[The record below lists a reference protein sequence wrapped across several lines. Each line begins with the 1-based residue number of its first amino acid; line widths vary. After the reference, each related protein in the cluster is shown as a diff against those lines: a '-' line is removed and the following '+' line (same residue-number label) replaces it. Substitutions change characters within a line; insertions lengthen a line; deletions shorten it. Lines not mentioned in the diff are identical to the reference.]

1 MAAQFL
7 PLHKEMSPDNLQ
19 APGKDR
25 YHNGNVENES
35 LNLEE
40 DRRHLLLLGDR
51 AVVLDG
57 EDDREGGGDEGGLP
71 DGDHHLP
78 EADLGGE
85 RVPVVDD
92 RQTIVSVP
100 AVKFDTTTP
109 GKENLT
115 VEFDRGVA
123 LQLVP
128 GQVGVVGGGD
138 VVVGQ
143 RVSHR
148 FLVHRTC
155 NMKYIE
161 YV

>member
-1 MAAQFL
+1 MPTKSFHLADEKRNN
-7 PLHKEMSPDNLQ
+7 H
-19 APGKDR
+19 
-25 YHNGNVENES
+25 
-35 LNLEE
+35 LE
-40 DRRHLLLLGDR
+40 DYGHLLLLGEG

-57 EDDREGGGDEGGLP
+57 EDDREGRGDEGGLP

-85 RVPVVDD
+85 CVPVVDD

-100 AVKFDTTTP
+100 AVQLDTTTP

-115 VEFDRGVA
+115 VELDRGVA

-138 VVVGQ
+138 IVVGQ
-143 RVSHR
+143 RVGHR
-148 FLVHRTC
+148 FIVHRTC
-155 NMKYIE
+155 N
-161 YV
+161 V

>member
-1 MAAQFL
+1 MHL
-7 PLHKEMSPDNLQ
+7 K
-19 APGKDR
+19 
-25 YHNGNVENES
+25 
-35 LNLEE
+35 E

-57 EDDREGGGDEGGLP
+57 EDDGEGGGDEGGLP

-92 RQTIVSVP
+92 RQSIVPVP

-109 GKENLT
+109 GKENLP
-115 VEFDRGVA
+115 VELDRGVA

-128 GQVGVVGGGD
+128 GQVGVV
-138 VVVGQ
+138 
-143 RVSHR
+143 
-148 FLVHRTC
+148 
-155 NMKYIE
+155 
-161 YV
+161 

>member
-25 YHNGNVENES
+25 HHSGENES

-57 EDDREGGGDEGGLP
+57 EDDREGRSDEGGLP
-71 DGDHHLP
+71 DGDDHLP

-85 RVPVVDD
+85 CVPVVDD
-92 RQTIVSVP
+92 RQTVVSVP
-100 AVKFDTTTP
+100 AVKFDTATP

-123 LQLVP
+123 LQLVA
-128 GQVGVVGGGD
+128 GQVGVV
-138 VVVGQ
+138 
-143 RVSHR
+143 
-148 FLVHRTC
+148 
-155 NMKYIE
+155 
-161 YV
+161 

>member
-1 MAAQFL
+1 MHL
-7 PLHKEMSPDNLQ
+7 K
-19 APGKDR
+19 
-25 YHNGNVENES
+25 
-35 LNLEE
+35 E

-57 EDDREGGGDEGGLP
+57 EDDGEGGGDEGGLP

-85 RVPVVDD
+85 CVSMVDD

-115 VEFDRGVA
+115 VELDRGVA

-128 GQVGVVGGGD
+128 GQVGVV
-138 VVVGQ
+138 
-143 RVSHR
+143 
-148 FLVHRTC
+148 
-155 NMKYIE
+155 
-161 YV
+161 